1 MGPEELNDV
10 EDEWVVRMSVRAWR
24 MATELEANCDRCG
37 LDFHMQA
44 GVLFLAA
51 KGTEEEQ
58 LWREIWRYVEARTCA
73 GWSDR
78 FLVAIDVD

>member
-44 GVLFLAA
+44 GVLFSGGQRHGR
-51 KGTEEEQ
+51 GTTLERNLEV
-58 LWREIWRYVEARTCA
+58 R
-73 GWSDR
+73 
-78 FLVAIDVD
+78 

>member
-1 MGPEELNDV
+1 MNDF

-51 KGTEEEQ
+51 KVCSEKSWGEV
-58 LWREIWRYVEARTCA
+58 WCMRGRGHRV
-73 GWSDR
+73 
-78 FLVAIDVD
+78 